1 METTDLPTDDE
12 DGDGDADSVTKRD
25 LIEGL
30 VSLYPRFSRR
40 DAEAMVRA
48 VFDGLADALRNG
60 ERVEI
65 RGFGSFVVRHRQAR
79 LGRNPRTGL
88 RVEVGPK
95 RVPFFKA
102 GKELRVRVGAQ
113 PDGDESRSAARG

>member
-1 METTDLPTDDE
+1 METTDLPTD
-12 DGDGDADSVTKRD
+12 GDSVTKRD

-30 VSLYPRFSRR
+30 VTLYPRFSRR

-48 VFDGLADALRNG
+48 VFDGLAEALRNG

-79 LGRNPRTGL
+79 MGRNPRTGL
-88 RVEVGPK
+88 RVQVGPK

-102 GKELRVRVGAQ
+102 GKELRVRVGAL
-113 PDGDESRSAARG
+113 GDADEGPEVARG

>member
-1 METTDLPTDDE
+1 METTDLPAE
-12 DGDGDADSVTKRD
+12 GDSVTKRD

-30 VSLYPRFSRR
+30 VALYPRFSRR

-48 VFDGLADALRNG
+48 VFDGLAEALRNG

-79 LGRNPRTGL
+79 MGRNPRTGL
-88 RVEVGPK
+88 RVQVGPK

-113 PDGDESRSAARG
+113 GDADEAPEAARV

>member
-1 METTDLPTDDE
+1 MATTDLPP
-12 DGDGDADSVTKRD
+12 DGDSVTKRD

-30 VSLYPRFSRR
+30 VTLYPRFSRR

-48 VFDGLADALRNG
+48 VFDGLAAALRDG

-65 RGFGSFVVRHRQAR
+65 RGFGSFVVRQRQAR

-88 RVEVGPK
+88 RVQVGPK

-102 GKELRVRVGAQ
+102 GKELRVRVGA
-113 PDGDESRSAARG
+113 PAEADEAPEAARG